1 MKKKLVILTLCG
13 MMATSALAGGMTTQV
28 FAAEPSEEIMV
39 ISALDD
45 QNKIPNPWKDYESLK
60 DAQDAAGF
68 KVKLPKKISGYK
80 KSVIQAIDK
89 EMLQVFYE
97 KGDAEILIRKA
108 PEAQGKDI
116 SGDNNEYA
124 KVSKVKKNGKTI
136 TIKGTAKKKNLAI
149 WSDSDYSYSVSSS
162 KGLSQKALLKIV
174 KQVQ

>member
-13 MMATSALAGGMTTQV
+13 MVVTSALAGGMATQT
-28 FAAEPSEEIMV
+28 FAAETDGTPMV
-39 ISALDD
+39 IATLDN
-45 QNKIPNPWKDYESLK
+45 QNQIPSPWKDYESLR
-60 DAQDAAGF
+60 DAQDAVGF

-149 WSDSDYSYSVSSS
+149 WSDGDYSYSVSSS